1 MSGGVA
7 PERSGPFLLAKVTRE
22 LAGQWGS
29 VKRPL
34 LKHSFQRKKILVGLP
49 FYCWKLCSRISVR
62 FWWRWLD
69 LEARRSGSWC
79 YSTHGMQH
87 TTLKTIC
94 PVSRCFLSGKKTI
107 KIRSSTAFYPHDLL
121 PEYMVKCEID
131 HCPLSCLGHVLINV
145 CFSLSYQSWHVMQIT
160 CPKVWSFLDIL
171 TFIYISSVRF
181 SFTWLYPQ
189 TSMPLEKLGVD
200 SHISRSLCAPK

>member
-34 LKHSFQRKKILVGLP
+34 LKHSFQRKRILVGLP

-69 LEARRSGSWC
+69 LEARWSGSWC

-94 PVSRCFLSGKKTI
+94 PVSRCHFCLKKNNQDQKLNSFLPTRFVAGI
-107 KIRSSTAFYPHDLL
+107 HGQMWDRS
-121 PEYMVKCEID
+121 
-131 HCPLSCLGHVLINV
+131 LSFILSWSCANV
-145 CFSLSYQSWHVMQIT
+145 CFSLSYQSWHVMQILVLRSDHSLIFWLLFT
-160 CPKVWSFLDIL
+160 YLLFVSPSLGFIL
-171 TFIYISSVRF
+171 KLVC
-181 SFTWLYPQ
+181 LLKN
-189 TSMPLEKLGVD
+189 LESIV
-200 SHISRSLCAPK
+200 I